1 MMRMIK
7 LCLCLHK
14 VSCSHEKK
22 LLVLLQVITYVLA
35 LRKCKN
41 ERKIL
46 RIILVQIFQ
55 LIPQIARF
63 AVGFRLNHSFLS
75 IVRDIYTYSRKVLQN
90 YCSRG
95 FVK

>member
-1 MMRMIK
+1 MIK

-14 VSCSHEKK
+14 VSCSHEKE

-46 RIILVQIFQ
+46 RIILVQIF
-55 LIPQIARF
+55 
-63 AVGFRLNHSFLS
+63 VN
-75 IVRDIYTYSRKVLQN
+75 
-90 YCSRG
+90 
-95 FVK
+95 